1 MCIND
6 LTNTIDF
13 SLYNGLPISGSGYI
27 PDDGII
33 INDLEQYEEI
43 INIPIS
49 EININ
54 MNKETILKQL
64 NFDIL
69 FAQKSNKY
77 IFNKEYL
84 EFIKFCLLMML
95 RMDVDTIE
103 KLMTDLTEIDI

>member
-1 MCIND
+1 
-6 LTNTIDF
+6 
-13 SLYNGLPISGSGYI
+13 
-27 PDDGII
+27 
-33 INDLEQYEEI
+33 
-43 INIPIS
+43 
-49 EININ
+49 

-69 FAQKSNKY
+69 FTQKSNKY

-84 EFIKFCLLMML
+84 EFIKFCLLMIL